1 MECAAKSGERDI
13 AEELLEFFI
22 EEGKKECFAACI
34 CTCYDLLK
42 PDYVLEKAW
51 MNGLSEYVMPY
62 MIQVV
67 REYSTKV
74 DELVQD
80 KIDKQ
85 NESKQEELNKE
96 KEQMQQNLYAQ
107 LMPAGSVTWR
117 RHGRRRSIRRYG
129 WCRPVRW
136 WWWYG

>member
-1 MECAAKSGERDI
+1 
-13 AEELLEFFI
+13 
-22 EEGKKECFAACI
+22 
-34 CTCYDLLK
+34 
-42 PDYVLEKAW
+42 

-67 REYSTKV
+67 REYSNKV

-85 NESKQEELNKE
+85 NESKTQEMEKE

-107 LMPAGSVTWR
+107 LMPAALPAPPSSMGFDN
-117 RHGRRRSIRRYG
+117 GDQNGYQQQQYYPPNQNQG
-129 WCRPVRW
+129 GF
-136 WWWYG
+136 Y